1 MEIYDTEEE
10 QVEALKR
17 WWKENGTSTLIG
29 IGLAIAV
36 VLGWDYWKNYK
47 QEQALKA
54 SALYDQILKRSA
66 AGKDSDVEKI
76 AAQLQQKYAS
86 TAYADYAQLF
96 LAKSQVAKN
105 ALAEAETTLDKLMK
119 TADTEISNLARI
131 RLVRVKLA
139 SEKYEEGLQLIA
151 MADPEATK
159 GFAGIYDELTGDL
172 YVALGRLAEART
184 AYTSALRSGSN
195 SPFIQFKLDDITA
208 ADIVSGSE

>member
-29 IGLAIAV
+29 IALAIAV
-36 VLGWDYWKNYK
+36 ILGWDYWQSYK

-54 SALYDQILKRSA
+54 SALYDQLLKRSA
-66 AGKDSDVEKI
+66 AGNDDDVAKI

-96 LAKSQVAKN
+96 LDKSQVAKN
-105 ALAEAETTLDKLMK
+105 ELAEAETTLDKLMK

-139 SEKYEEGLQLIA
+139 SKKYEEGLQLIA
-151 MADPEATK
+151 AADPETTK
-159 GFAGIYDELTGDL
+159 GFTGIYDELTGDL
-172 YVALGRLAEART
+172 YVGLGRLAEART
-184 AYTSALRSGSN
+184 AYTSALRSGTY

-208 ADIVSGSE
+208 ADIVSGAE